1 MTYEW
6 PGAHTW
12 HLRQRRS
19 PEPQSLM
26 DAHTTV
32 ASLMQDSSPVGNRW
46 SACTPG
52 KVRLH
57 LSQAPSLFH
66 VPGNPLQMPAVGP
79 EPLLLWGPRRST
91 EGQHEGSR
99 VGSLP
104 FPRKS
109 GQCPVTGTRS
119 PKAVCPPLHPCI
131 WTSLGCRAK
140 PDWSQ
145 VPFRM
150 PLGPKA
156 SELNWEQAVG
166 HPIWPAP
173 RG

>member
-6 PGAHTW
+6 PGACTW

-32 ASLMQDSSPVGNRW
+32 ATLMQDSSSVGNPW

-57 LSQAPSLFH
+57 LCQAPSLFH
-66 VPGNPLQMPAVGP
+66 VPENPLQMPAVCP
-79 EPLLLWGPRRST
+79 EPLLLWGPRRSA
-91 EGQHEGSR
+91 EGQYEGR
-99 VGSLP
+99 LVSLP
-104 FPRKS
+104 FPRKP
-109 GQCPVTGTRS
+109 GRCPVTGTRS
-119 PKAVCPPLHPCI
+119 PQVVCPPPPHPRT
-131 WTSLGCRAK
+131 WTSLGCRAE

-166 HPIWPAP
+166 HPIWPAF
-173 RG
+173 RE